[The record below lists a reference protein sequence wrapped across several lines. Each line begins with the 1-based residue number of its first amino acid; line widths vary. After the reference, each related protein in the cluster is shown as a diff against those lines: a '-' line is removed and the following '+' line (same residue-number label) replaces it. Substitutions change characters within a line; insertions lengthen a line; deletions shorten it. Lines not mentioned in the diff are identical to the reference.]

1 MIIDDAEP
9 RPQRGALLGQL
20 AREDLDLYSVEEC
33 QDRIT
38 LLETEIARGKAA
50 MESKTARKSA
60 AEALFNFGS

>member
-9 RPQRGALLGQL
+9 RPQRGALLIQL

-33 QDRIT
+33 QDRIA
-38 LLETEIARGKAA
+38 LLETEIARVKSA
-50 MESKTARKSA
+50 MEAKTARKSA

>member
-38 LLETEIARGKAA
+38 LLETEIARVKAA
-50 MESKTARKSA
+50 MESKAARKSA

>member
-38 LLETEIARGKAA
+38 LLETEIARVKAA